1 MSCKIT
7 YLRTLSALI
16 FTLAFTLLSSCEQH
30 DNTYELLAT
39 KQTPVAH
46 VGALT
51 IYQEDIDAELQ
62 TLPEHLQYLR
72 NNTEAR
78 QKVLETLIRRS
89 VLSQKAIEF
98 GLESDPL
105 TRRQIKKSRDSILI
119 ESLRNWETSRLTTPD
134 DEMIQHYYEQHLGDF
149 TISEQIHARHILL
162 STEKEALGIIK
173 KLKFKKTDFA
183 TLAAKFSL
191 DDNNKSRGGDLNW
204 FPRGVMDPS
213 FEKVAFALKNTGDV
227 SRPVKTQYGWHI
239 IELLGKRPSSKQA
252 LHEVKNEIMQ
262 ILQQQQLN
270 AWVDQLV
277 KESNVKIIQPQA
289 LEPTLQLPMDQP
301 R

>member
-1 MSCKIT
+1 MSYKIT
-7 YLRTLSALI
+7 YLRILSLLS

-30 DNTYELLAT
+30 DNTYDVQSTA
-39 KQTPVAH
+39 QTPIAH
-46 VGALT
+46 VEGLT

-62 TLPEHLQYLR
+62 ALPEHLQYLR
-72 NNTEAR
+72 TSTEAH

-119 ESLRNWETSRLTTPD
+119 ETLRNWQISRLATPS
-134 DEMIQHYYEQHLGDF
+134 DEMIQQYYEQHMADF

-162 STEKEALGIIK
+162 RTEQEAFDLIKEMKSK
-173 KLKFKKTDFA
+173 KADFA

-204 FPRGVMDPS
+204 FPRGMMDSS
-213 FEKVAFALKNTGDV
+213 FEKVAFALKNVGDV
-227 SRPVKTQYGWHI
+227 SKPVKTQYGWHV
-239 IELLGKRPSSKQA
+239 IELLGKRPSSKQT
-252 LHEVKNEIMQ
+252 LHEVEGEIMK

-270 AWVDQLV
+270 AWVDNLV

-289 LEPTLQLPMDQP
+289 LDPTLQLPIDQP

>member
-1 MSCKIT
+1 MSYKIT
-7 YLRTLSALI
+7 HLRILGLLI
-16 FTLAFTLLSSCEQH
+16 FTLASTLLSSCEQQNNIY
-30 DNTYELLAT
+30 DVQSAT
-39 KQTPVAH
+39 QTPIAH
-46 VGALT
+46 VEGLT
-51 IYQEDIDAELQ
+51 IYQEDVDAELRA
-62 TLPEHLQYLR
+62 LPDHLQYLR

-98 GLESDPL
+98 GLENDPL

-119 ESLRNWETSRLTTPD
+119 ETLRNWQTSRLAVPN
-134 DEMIQHYYEQHLGDF
+134 DEMIRDYYEQHMADF

-162 STEKEALGIIK
+162 RTEKEAFDIIK
-173 KLKFKKTDFA
+173 EIKSKKTDFA

-204 FPRGVMDPS
+204 FPRGMMDNN
-213 FEKVAFALKNTGDV
+213 FEKVAFALQNNGDV
-227 SRPVKTQYGWHI
+227 SKPVKTQYGWHI

-252 LHEVKNEIMQ
+252 LHEVKDEIMQ

-270 AWVDQLV
+270 AWVDNLV
-277 KESNVKIIQPQA
+277 KESSVKIIQPQSLDPA
-289 LEPTLQLPMDQP
+289 LQLPIDQS